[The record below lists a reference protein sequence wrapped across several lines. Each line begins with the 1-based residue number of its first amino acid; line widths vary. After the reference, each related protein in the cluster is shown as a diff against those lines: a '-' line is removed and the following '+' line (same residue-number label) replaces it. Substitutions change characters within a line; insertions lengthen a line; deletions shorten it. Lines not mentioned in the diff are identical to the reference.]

1 METGIG
7 ENLKGFLIT
16 GNLSVLKGQNPSY
29 HGDGSLEG
37 TGTLYFDNI
46 QQFSNLNGLTIQDIN
61 IKNDIIHIPFTKP
74 STNISSA
81 SFIIDGG
88 ISITNTSNSLN
99 VSNGGALT
107 IAGGVSISKNV
118 NIGKELD
125 MNINKIINVNDPEN
139 DYDAVNKR
147 YLTDFV
153 NSITHGNVIGDFG
166 EDELITGTTDP
177 TKITSQPN
185 LKYISTQNTLLLNN
199 SFLNIN
205 STENV
210 SGSSGGALI
219 SYGGVNIQNNLFVKD
234 QVDVNNNNIKNVKMP
249 IDDYDAI
256 PKKYLL
262 DMFNLFFNSE
272 NTFYIDDT
280 INSFTPTN
288 ITLDTDDVFVN
299 LHIYVSIDSNIY
311 PQYAIINLLLYK
323 DQTLDTWYISKT
335 FVGDN
340 TLLNFEI
347 QNNILHYKNP
357 NTSLSGSSF
366 IITHTHFKLK
376 NPDNLTLTNTFSFT
390 YSTELIADTQNQTFY
405 NIDNNDLS
413 FVTYFYIYN
422 NTTSEYGIIKLYSVK
437 KTTSSWYNNISKH
450 SIFPFIHDININID
464 SVNLI
469 YTNNNLTNYNLI
481 MYSTQIDDIPSDI
494 TLFANTTTNKKINQ
508 ISFTQF
514 DKSFFITLY
523 LESGSNVSL
532 YELYGLYNNNN
543 WYLHVNL
550 VGDPFTSTNV
560 QFSIDQD
567 GVLNYINTNNFDV
580 FIKYILLESNVL
592 PVKYG
597 GTGTNYHLEDSVLLG
612 NEYKPIKSSSSLMY
626 KNNELTIKS
635 TNENSINTL
644 GGISVQNTINMNNNK
659 IINLED
665 PIDDKD
671 AVNKRFLDSYVSS
684 TIFSD
689 NLIKLENNVITPSPV
704 NFIIEPD
711 KNAFI
716 IYIYVH
722 KDHEICSMYILKG
735 LLNNSQLYVNQT
747 FIGANLDINF
757 SLETDINNNY
767 ILYYTNPNPTNS
779 YYIRINFI
787 NEIYNLP
794 QDNQVNYSLSNN
806 INIFTSIPVS
816 QLVYTSND
824 YLALKFII
832 YIIDSSTMNH
842 TMINLLTLNN
852 DSSWIYSVNNI
863 GSITNVN
870 FKINKFVD
878 DIYLQYKNLNSSGNF
893 IAKIN
898 TLSIKT
904 IDPFYILNSN
914 TLSPTIITPLIS
926 FDKSQHSYI
935 MIVYLEVLNEMRY
948 SLVEIEGLLCNENW
962 ILNTKF
968 IGDKLDVIFTIE
980 DDVLYYVNPNNNNV
994 KMYYN
999 INIPEIFDILP
1010 VKRGGTGN
1018 NYFSPNKILF
1028 GNGIDPIK
1036 TSSELMFHNNQLVL
1050 GDNSNILLQN
1060 TSNNTLTSFGGATF
1074 KTMYINSCE
1083 ITPNPNDFISE
1094 QTFIAS
1100 HNILIPVDITNFA
1113 FDILTRC
1120 FTGVVSVCIITSISE
1135 FVEIID
1141 LKCYQKSN
1149 SWYLNTSSVGDTT
1162 NIILSITNTGQIQYT
1177 LPHFS
1182 NWVSTTIKYRGITTT
1197 TI

>member
-46 QQFSNLNGLTIQDIN
+46 QQFSDLNGLTIQDIN
-61 IKNDIIHIPFTKP
+61 IKDDIIYIPYTKP

-99 VSNGGALT
+99 ISNGGALT

-147 YLTDFV
+147 YLTGFV

-166 EDELITGTTDP
+166 ADELITGTTDP

-272 NTFYIDDT
+272 NTFYIDDN

-299 LHIYVSIDSNIY
+299 LHIYISIDSNLY
-311 PQYAIINLLLYK
+311 PKYAIINLLLYK
-323 DQTLDTWYISKT
+323 DQTLNIWYISKT

-340 TLLNFEI
+340 TLLDFEI

-390 YSTELIADTQNQTFY
+390 YSTELIANTQNQNFY
-405 NIDNNDLS
+405 TINNNDLS
-413 FVTYFYIYN
+413 FITYFYIYN
-422 NTTSEYGIIKLYSVK
+422 NTTNEYGIIKLYSVK
-437 KTTSSWYNNISKH
+437 KNTSWYNNISKH

-508 ISFTQF
+508 ISFNQF

-612 NEYKPIKSSSSLMY
+612 NGYKPIKSSSSLMY
-626 KNNELTIKS
+626 KNNELSIKS

-644 GGISVQNTINMNNNK
+644 GGISVQNTINMNNNR

-684 TIFSD
+684 NIFTD

-832 YIIDSSTMNH
+832 YIIDSSTTNH

-863 GSITNVN
+863 GSIKNVN

-878 DIYLQYKNLNSSGNF
+878 DIYLQYKNLNSTGNF

-980 DDVLYYVNPNNNNV
+980 NDVLYYVNPNNNNV

-1036 TSSELMFHNNQLVL
+1036 TSSELMFHNNQLIL

-1100 HNILIPVDITNFA
+1100 HNILIPVDITNFV
-1113 FDILTRC
+1113 FNTLTRC

-1182 NWVSTTIKYRGITTT
+1182 NWISTVIKYRGITTT
-1197 TI
+1197 I

>member
-46 QQFSNLNGLTIQDIN
+46 QQFSDLNGLTIQDIN
-61 IKNDIIHIPFTKP
+61 IKDDIIYIPYTKP

-99 VSNGGALT
+99 ISNGGALT

-147 YLTDFV
+147 YLTGFV

-166 EDELITGTTDP
+166 ADELITGTTDP

-234 QVDVNNNNIKNVKMP
+234 QVDVNNNNIKNVKIP
-249 IDDYDAI
+249 LDDYDAI

-262 DMFNLFFNSE
+262 DIFNLFFNSE
-272 NTFYIDDT
+272 NTFYIDDN

-299 LHIYVSIDSNIY
+299 LHIYISIDSNLY
-311 PQYAIINLLLYK
+311 PKYAIINLLLYK
-323 DQTLDTWYISKT
+323 DQTLNTWYISKT

-340 TLLNFEI
+340 TLLDFEI

-390 YSTELIADTQNQTFY
+390 YSTELISNTQDQPFY
-405 NIDNNDLS
+405 TINNNDLS
-413 FVTYFYIYN
+413 FITYFYIYN
-422 NTTSEYGIIKLYSVK
+422 NTTNEYGIIKLYSVK
-437 KTTSSWYNNISKH
+437 KNTSWYNNISKH

-508 ISFTQF
+508 ISFNQF

-523 LESGSNVSL
+523 LEAGSNVSL

-560 QFSIDQD
+560 QFSIDQ
-567 GVLNYINTNNFDV
+567 GGFLNYINTNNFDV

-597 GTGTNYHLEDSVLLG
+597 GTGTNYHLDDSVLLG
-612 NEYKPIKSSSSLMY
+612 NGYKPIKSSSSLMY
-626 KNNELTIKS
+626 KNNELSIKS

-684 TIFSD
+684 NIFTD

-704 NFIIEPD
+704 NFIIAPD

-716 IYIYVH
+716 IYIYIH

-747 FIGANLDINF
+747 FIGANLDITF

-794 QDNQVNYSLSNN
+794 QDNQVNYSLLNN

-816 QLVYTSND
+816 QLVYPSND

-878 DIYLQYKNLNSSGNF
+878 DIYLQYKNLNSTGNF

-980 DDVLYYVNPNNNNV
+980 NDVLYYVNPNNNNI

-1060 TSNNTLTSFGGATF
+1060 TSNNTLTSFGGANF

-1083 ITPNPNDFISE
+1083 ITPNPTDFISE
-1094 QTFIAS
+1094 KTFVAS
-1100 HNILIPVDITNFA
+1100 HNILIPVDITNFL
-1113 FDILTRC
+1113 FGNSTRC
-1120 FTGVVSVCIITSISE
+1120 FTGVVSVCITTSVSE

-1141 LKCYQKSN
+1141 LKCYKKSN
-1149 SWYLNTSSVGDTT
+1149 NWYLNTSSVGDTT
-1162 NIILSITNTGQIQYT
+1162 NIILSITNIGQIQYT
-1177 LPHFS
+1177 LPHYS
-1182 NWVSTTIKYRGITTT
+1182 NWISTTIKYRGITTT
-1197 TI
+1197 I

>member
-147 YLTDFV
+147 YLTGFV

-166 EDELITGTTDP
+166 ADELITGTTDP

-272 NTFYIDDT
+272 NTFYIDDN

-299 LHIYVSIDSNIY
+299 LHIYISIDSNLY
-311 PQYAIINLLLYK
+311 PKYAIINLLLYK
-323 DQTLDTWYISKT
+323 DQTLNIWYISKT

-340 TLLNFEI
+340 TLLDFEI

-390 YSTELIADTQNQTFY
+390 YSTELIANTQNQNFY
-405 NIDNNDLS
+405 TINNNDLS
-413 FVTYFYIYN
+413 FITYFYIYN
-422 NTTSEYGIIKLYSVK
+422 NTTNEYGIIKLYSVK
-437 KTTSSWYNNISKH
+437 KNTSWYNNISKH

-508 ISFTQF
+508 ISFNQF

-612 NEYKPIKSSSSLMY
+612 NGYKPIKSSSSLMY
-626 KNNELTIKS
+626 KNNELSIKS

-644 GGISVQNTINMNNNK
+644 GGISVQNTINMNNNR

-684 TIFSD
+684 NIFTD

-863 GSITNVN
+863 GSIKNVN

-878 DIYLQYKNLNSSGNF
+878 DIYLQYKNLNSTGNF

-980 DDVLYYVNPNNNNV
+980 NDVLYYVNPNNNNV

-1036 TSSELMFHNNQLVL
+1036 TSSELMFHNNQLIL

-1060 TSNNTLTSFGGATF
+1060 TSNNTLTSLGGATF

-1100 HNILIPVDITNFA
+1100 HNILIPVDITNFV
-1113 FDILTRC
+1113 FNTLTRC

-1182 NWVSTTIKYRGITTT
+1182 NWISTTIKYRGITTT
-1197 TI
+1197 I

>member
-46 QQFSNLNGLTIQDIN
+46 KQFSDLNGLNIQDIN
-61 IKNDIIHIPFTKP
+61 IKNDIIYIPYTKP

-88 ISITNTSNSLN
+88 ISIKNTSNSLN

-107 IAGGVSISKNV
+107 IAGGLSISKNV

-125 MNINKIINVNDPEN
+125 MNINKIINVNDPED
-139 DYDAVNKR
+139 DYDAVNKK
-147 YLTDFV
+147 YLTNFV
-153 NSITHGNVIGDFG
+153 SSITHGNVIGDFG
-166 EDELITGTTDP
+166 EDELITGTSDP
-177 TKITSQPN
+177 TKIISQPN

-210 SGSSGGALI
+210 NSSSGGALI

-262 DMFNLFFNSE
+262 DMFSLFLNSE
-272 NTFYIDDT
+272 NTFYIDDNT
-280 INSFTPTN
+280 NIFTPTN
-288 ITLDTDDVFVN
+288 ITLETDDVFVN
-299 LHIYVSIDSNIY
+299 LHIYVSIDSTLY
-311 PQYAIINLLLYK
+311 PSYAIVNLLIYK
-323 DQTLDTWYISKT
+323 DLSLNTWYISKT

-340 TLLNFEI
+340 TLLEFEI

-357 NTSLSGSSF
+357 NVSLSGSSF

-390 YSTELIADTQNQTFY
+390 YSTDLIANTQNQSFY

-413 FVTYFYIYN
+413 FITYLYIYSN
-422 NTTSEYGIIKLYSVK
+422 ITNEYGIIKLYSVK
-437 KTTSSWYNNISKH
+437 KNTSWYNNISKH
-450 SIFPFIHDININID
+450 SNFPFIYDINITID
-464 SVNLI
+464 SNNLI
-469 YTNNNLTNYNLI
+469 YTNNNPNNYKLI

-494 TLFANTTTNKKINQ
+494 ILFANTLTNKKINEL
-508 ISFTQF
+508 SFNQY
-514 DKSFFITLY
+514 DKSFYITLY
-523 LESGSNVSL
+523 LEADSNVSL

-560 QFSIDQD
+560 QFSIDKD
-567 GVLNYINTNNFDV
+567 GVLNYTNTNNFDV
-580 FIKYILLESNVL
+580 SIKYILLEYNVL

-597 GTGTNYHLEDSVLLG
+597 GTGKNYHIEDSVLLG
-612 NEYKPIKSSSSLMY
+612 NGYKPIKSSTSLMY
-626 KNNELTIKS
+626 TNNELSIKS
-635 TNENSINTL
+635 TNENSINTF
-644 GGISVQNTINMNNNK
+644 GGISVQNKINMNNNR

-684 TIFSD
+684 NIFSD
-689 NLIKLENNVITPSPV
+689 NLIKLESNIITPSPI

-711 KNAFI
+711 KNAFV

-747 FIGANLDINF
+747 FIGANLDITF
-757 SLETDINNNY
+757 SLESDINNNY
-767 ILYYTNPNPTNS
+767 ILYYTNPNQFNS

-794 QDNQVNYSLSNN
+794 QDNQVNYALSNN

-816 QLVYTSND
+816 QLVYNSNN

-832 YIIDSSTMNH
+832 YIIDSATMNH
-842 TMINLLTLNN
+842 TMINLLSLNN

-863 GSITNVN
+863 GSITNVS
-870 FKINKFVD
+870 FKINKFTD
-878 DIYLQYKNLNSSGNF
+878 DIYLQYKNLNSTGNF

-898 TLSIKT
+898 TLSIQT
-904 IDPFYILNSN
+904 NDPFYILNSN
-914 TLSPTIITPLIS
+914 TFSPNIITPLIS

-948 SLVEIEGLLCNENW
+948 SLVEIEGVLCNETW

-980 DDVLYYVNPNNNNV
+980 NDVLYYVNPNNNNI

-1010 VKRGGTGN
+1010 VKRGGTGT

-1083 ITPNPNDFISE
+1083 ITPNPTDFISE
-1094 QTFIAS
+1094 QTFIGS
-1100 HNILIPVDITNFA
+1100 HNILIPTDITNFT
-1113 FDILTRC
+1113 FDTSTRC
-1120 FTGVVSVCIITSISE
+1120 FTGVISICVTTSVSE

-1141 LKCYQKSN
+1141 LKCYKKSN
-1149 SWYLNTSSVGDTT
+1149 VWYLNTSVVGDNT
-1162 NIILSITNTGQIQYT
+1162 NIILSITNNGQMQYT
-1177 LPHFS
+1177 LPYFT
-1182 NWVSTTIKYRGITTT
+1182 NWISTIIKYRGITTT
-1197 TI
+1197 I

>member
-46 QQFSNLNGLTIQDIN
+46 QQFSNINGLTIQDIN

-147 YLTDFV
+147 YLTGFV

-166 EDELITGTTDP
+166 ADELITGTTDP

-272 NTFYIDDT
+272 NTFYIDDN

-299 LHIYVSIDSNIY
+299 LHIYISIDSNLY
-311 PQYAIINLLLYK
+311 PKYAIINLLLYK
-323 DQTLDTWYISKT
+323 DQTLNIWYISKT

-340 TLLNFEI
+340 TLLDFEI

-390 YSTELIADTQNQTFY
+390 YSTELIANTQNQNFY
-405 NIDNNDLS
+405 TINNNDLS
-413 FVTYFYIYN
+413 FITYFYIYN
-422 NTTSEYGIIKLYSVK
+422 NTTNEYGIIKLYSVK
-437 KTTSSWYNNISKH
+437 KNTSWYNNISKH

-464 SVNLI
+464 YVNLI

-508 ISFTQF
+508 ISFNQF

-612 NEYKPIKSSSSLMY
+612 NGYKPIKSSSSLMY
-626 KNNELTIKS
+626 KNNELSIKS

-644 GGISVQNTINMNNNK
+644 GGISVQNTINMNNNR

-671 AVNKRFLDSYVSS
+671 AVNKKFLDSYVSS
-684 TIFSD
+684 NIFTD

-878 DIYLQYKNLNSSGNF
+878 DIYLQYKNLNSTGNF

-980 DDVLYYVNPNNNNV
+980 NDVLYYVNPNNNNV

-1113 FDILTRC
+1113 FNTLTRC

-1182 NWVSTTIKYRGITTT
+1182 NWISTTIKYRGITTT
-1197 TI
+1197 I

>member
-147 YLTDFV
+147 YLTGFV

>member
-147 YLTDFV
+147 YLTGFV

-166 EDELITGTTDP
+166 ADELITGTTDP

-272 NTFYIDDT
+272 NTFYIDDN

-299 LHIYVSIDSNIY
+299 LHIYISIDSNLY
-311 PQYAIINLLLYK
+311 PKYAIINLLLYK
-323 DQTLDTWYISKT
+323 DQTLNIWYISKT

-340 TLLNFEI
+340 TLLDFEI

-390 YSTELIADTQNQTFY
+390 YSTELIANTQNQNFY
-405 NIDNNDLS
+405 TINNNDLS
-413 FVTYFYIYN
+413 FITYFYIYN
-422 NTTSEYGIIKLYSVK
+422 NTTNEYGIIKLYSVK
-437 KTTSSWYNNISKH
+437 KNTSWYNNISKH

-508 ISFTQF
+508 ISFNQF

-612 NEYKPIKSSSSLMY
+612 NGYKPIKSSSSLMY
-626 KNNELTIKS
+626 KNNELSIKS

-644 GGISVQNTINMNNNK
+644 GGISVQNTINMNNNR

-684 TIFSD
+684 NIFTD

-832 YIIDSSTMNH
+832 YIIDSSTTNH

-863 GSITNVN
+863 GSIKNVN

-878 DIYLQYKNLNSSGNF
+878 DIYLQYKNLNSTGNF

-980 DDVLYYVNPNNNNV
+980 NDVLYYVNPNNNNV

-1036 TSSELMFHNNQLVL
+1036 TSSELMFHNNQLIL

-1100 HNILIPVDITNFA
+1100 HNILIPVDITNFV
-1113 FDILTRC
+1113 FNTLTRC

-1141 LKCYQKSN
+1141 LKCYKKSN
-1149 SWYLNTSSVGDTT
+1149 VWYLNTSSVGDTT

-1182 NWVSTTIKYRGITTT
+1182 NWISTVIKYRGITTT
-1197 TI
+1197 I